1 MTMSVF
7 DWVLVAIFALSTFW
21 GLKTGLIDALLSV
34 IAVYVALLLGGQFAF
49 RLVNFFS
56 DDIESRAIATAVGYA
71 VIFIV
76 VFVAARIAGKVL
88 KTGVTFMMLGPV
100 NKLGGLIFGVLAG
113 VLLVSG
119 SVGMAARFVYDPE
132 TKTPIAA
139 QEKQFRERLHGWMV
153 EGKVPGAVLDARDAL
168 PWNFLGIMPDDF
180 ARSLDAL
187 RADIDRKQGKQA

>member
-1 MTMSVF
+1 M
-7 DWVLVAIFALSTFW
+7 
-21 GLKTGLIDALLSV
+21 
-34 IAVYVALLLGGQFAF
+34 YVALLLGGQFAF

-76 VFVAARIAGKVL
+76 VFVAARIAGNVL